1 MTELE
6 QYKKA
11 YALLV
16 GRVDRVI
23 TNLEIVSRGTDQE
36 SANLALAMGALTAA
50 LREAEEIFLA
60 GDPEEE

>member
-11 YALLV
+11 YAVLV

-23 TNLEIVSRGTDQE
+23 TNLEIVSGGTDQE

-60 GDPEEE
+60 EDPEEE

>member
-16 GRVDRVI
+16 GRVDEVI
-23 TNLEIVSRGTDQE
+23 TNLELVSRGTDQE
-36 SANLALAMGALTAA
+36 SANLALAAGALTAA
-50 LREAEEIFLA
+50 LQDAEEIFLSE
-60 GDPEEE
+60 DPEQR

>member
-11 YALLV
+11 YAVLV

-60 GDPEEE
+60 EDPEEE

>member
-16 GRVDRVI
+16 GRVDTAI
-23 TNLEIVSRGTDQE
+23 TRLEKGREVFQQE
-36 SANLALAMGALTAA
+36 GAASLDALAGMLTGALQ
-50 LREAEEIFLA
+50 EAEEIFLA
-60 GDPEEE
+60 GE

>member
-1 MTELE
+1 MTQLE

-23 TNLEIVSRGTDQE
+23 TNLEIVSKGADQE

-50 LREAEEIFLA
+50 LQEAEDIFLED
-60 GDPEEE
+60 DPEEE